1 MYCRP
6 LPPVPKKNPEEEVY
20 EEMED
25 FSSNPRY
32 SAAPSLLTKCKDTKE
47 ANDIER
53 GLPDGGEGRIKQIY
67 YVRTNS
73 SVHL

>member
-1 MYCRP
+1 MNPIFYRP
-6 LPPVPKKNPEEEVY
+6 LPSVPKKDQDEELY

-47 ANDIER
+47 PKDVER
-53 GLPDGGEGRIKQIY
+53 GPPDGGEGTI
-67 YVRTNS
+67 
-73 SVHL
+73 

>member
-1 MYCRP
+1 
-6 LPPVPKKNPEEEVY
+6 VPKKDQDEELY

-47 ANDIER
+47 PKDIER
-53 GLPDGGEGRIKQIY
+53 GPPDGIEGRIY
-67 YVRTNS
+67 
-73 SVHL
+73 